1 MKKRGQILA
10 VISSI
15 VLALQPVSAVAETV
29 DGSDF
34 WTDEYAAV
42 EEENGFVSE
51 NPVDETEEN
60 TASEN
65 FQSEISADENEVIT
79 GEESGEVTAGAI
91 AADAADCGIS
101 LFSLETYTDSY
112 GAQLEGNS
120 RALYDQLVENYVT
133 NYSQHL
139 ETLDFSFEL
148 SEDISFEAVIEDGK
162 YKEPGTGYE
171 AARSELKSAVQA
183 ATDAFSY
190 DFPQAFWFRGGSYT
204 CSIRF
209 PKDASSSTGYRG
221 IFTELTFDP
230 SGRECR
236 ENAHTRM
243 GEFMTAVQNTVAKL
257 ESETSGMTEDQKIK
271 TIHDYICENVDY
283 INNDTLWV
291 HSAAS
296 LFLEEKPG
304 FVCEGYAKSMKILC
318 YYMGINCAC
327 VSGLARSSAGSAGG
341 AHMWNYILME
351 DGRWYLVD
359 ATWDDGT
366 TPRSRY
372 LLVGRDSIGI
382 YGLTIGEERT
392 EYKNFSTGETSP
404 VFILPALTEKSY
416 AENKKAAETTVTPTP
431 GGTVIVTPTPSQ
443 GIDGTVTPTP
453 TTGAAEDVTPTPA
466 ASITPIASVTPAA
479 SITPSGNLTPT
490 PTTAPVPTA
499 SPTPVP
505 TVVPA
510 QPVSPAPTPT
520 PTPAST
526 ASPTPAPTAAPPVF
540 STTQSLTLRVNQ
552 SYKSGGSIK
561 EVSTSNKKIA
571 VVDKKGK
578 ITGKKSG
585 KATVT
590 ITYKDGSTRI
600 YQVKV
605 QKGIVK
611 TTRISL
617 NKRSV
622 ILAKKGK
629 TFQLKVTLTPV
640 TSQQKITYKSSNSKV
655 ATVSS
660 KGKITARKKGTAT
673 ITVKSGNKKITCKVK
688 VKK

>member
-1 MKKRGQILA
+1 MKKRVQILA

-15 VLALQPVSAVAETV
+15 LLALQPVSAVAETV

-79 GEESGEVTAGAI
+79 GEESGEVTAGVI

-139 ETLDFSFEL
+139 ETLNISFEL
-148 SEDISFEAVIEDGK
+148 AEPISFDAVVENGK
-162 YKEPGTGYE
+162 FQQKGEGYE
-171 AARSELKSAVQA
+171 LATTEIKSVVQA
-183 ATDAFSY
+183 ASDAFSY
-190 DFPQAFWFRGGSYT
+190 DFPQAFWFRGGVYGYKIS
-204 CSIRF
+204 CRA
-209 PKDASSSTGYRG
+209 DDSSSTEYTGTLINFTFKPNGYFVKEG
-221 IFTELTFDP
+221 FYTK
-230 SGRECR
+230 
-236 ENAHTRM
+236 M
-243 GEFMTAVQNTVAKL
+243 GEFMTSVQNTVAKL
-257 ESETSGMTEDQKIK
+257 ESETSGMSEDQKIK

-443 GIDGTVTPTP
+443 GTDGMVTPTP
-453 TTGAAEDVTPTPA
+453 TAGAAEDVTPTPA
-466 ASITPIASVTPAA
+466 ASVIPIASVTPAA
-479 SITPSGNLTPT
+479 SITPSGNPTPT

-520 PTPAST
+520 TAPAPA
-526 ASPTPAPTAAPPVF
+526 ASPTPAPTAVPPVS

-561 EVSTSNKKIA
+561 KVSTSNKKIA

-611 TTRISL
+611 TTGISL

-629 TFQLKVTLTPV
+629 TFQLKVILTPV
-640 TSQQKITYKSSNSKV
+640 TSQQKITYTSSNSKV